1 MDAKQLLSDVSLGIN
16 IQFKKSNPISLVH
29 FITNRCNARCSFCFI
44 DFDNPE
50 TFANE
55 LSTEEI
61 DTLTKNL
68 GKNLQNVN
76 ITGGEPFA
84 RKDLIDIVNCY
95 YKNTNIRSIF
105 MTSNGSLPDRLEKL
119 CEFKEANHS
128 GRKLL
133 LQISIDGLPKDHD
146 RIRKIDG
153 LFDKAI
159 RSYHIAKSNGPDI
172 QASVA
177 MTISHENHAQCEDIY
192 HYLTRK
198 MGVTN
203 VALNIV
209 RDEGVYKI
217 PTKEKQAILD
227 SYVNLTSIIEKDKK
241 QGVIEGWDKTTVQ
254 GKLMNKK
261 NQMWREILTDIYME
275 PKYIVPCMAG
285 SIFGIIEANGEVR
298 PCEILNKPLGN
309 VRDFDLDFMS
319 LWQSQKAKEA
329 KDWIRDS
336 KCNCHYDCAWSF
348 NILANKKYQLELFGS
363 LLKS

>member
-105 MTSNGSLPDRLEKL
+105 MTSNGSLPVRLEKL

-133 LQISIDGLPKDHD
+133 LQISIDGLPRIS

-159 RSYHIAKSNGPDI
+159 QSYHIAKSNGPDI
-172 QASVA
+172 QASIA
-177 MTISHENHAQCEDIY
+177 MTISHENHTQCEDIY

-227 SYVNLTSIIEKDKK
+227 SYVNLTSIIEKTK
-241 QGVIEGWDKTTVQ
+241 
-254 GKLMNKK
+254 NK
-261 NQMWREILTDIYME
+261 E
-275 PKYIVPCMAG
+275 
-285 SIFGIIEANGEVR
+285 
-298 PCEILNKPLGN
+298 
-309 VRDFDLDFMS
+309 
-319 LWQSQKAKEA
+319 
-329 KDWIRDS
+329 
-336 KCNCHYDCAWSF
+336 
-348 NILANKKYQLELFGS
+348 
-363 LLKS
+363 

>member
-1 MDAKQLLSDVSLGIN
+1 MDAKQLVSDVSLGVN
-16 IQFKKSNPISLVH
+16 IQFKKSNPVSLVH

-84 RKDLIDIVNCY
+84 RKDLIEIVDSY
-95 YKNTNIRSIF
+95 YVNTNIRSVF

-119 CEFKEANHS
+119 CEFKKAKHS
-128 GRKLL
+128 GRQLL

-146 RIRKIDG
+146 RIRKIEG

-159 RSYHIAKSNGPDI
+159 QSYHIAKSNGPDI

-177 MTISHENHAQCEDIY
+177 MTVSHENHAQCEDIY
-192 HYLTRK
+192 YYLTRE

-217 PTKEKQAILD
+217 PTKEKQAILN
-227 SYVNLTSIIEKDKK
+227 SYVNLTSIIENDKK
-241 QGVIEGWDKTTVQ
+241 QGVIEGWDKTTIQ

-261 NQMWREILTDIYME
+261 NKMWREILTDIYME
-275 PKYIVPCMAG
+275 PRYIAPCMAG
-285 SIFGIIEANGEVR
+285 SIFGIVEANGEVR
-298 PCEILNKPLGN
+298 PCEILDKPLGN
-309 VRDFDLDFMS
+309 VRDFDLNFMS
-319 LWQSQKAKEA
+319 LWQSQKAKET
-329 KDWIRDS
+329 KKWIKET

-348 NILANKKYQLELFGS
+348 NILANKKYQLELFSS
-363 LLKS
+363 LLKP